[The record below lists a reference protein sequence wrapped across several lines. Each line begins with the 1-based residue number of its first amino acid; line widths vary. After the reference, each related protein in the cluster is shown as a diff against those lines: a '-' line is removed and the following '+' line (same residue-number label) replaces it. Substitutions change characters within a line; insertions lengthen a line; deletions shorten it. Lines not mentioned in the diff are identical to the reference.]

1 MTKAELKSKITL
13 TKEEQKLIIENS
25 ISICE
30 AARKITGISTTLAR
44 TIIKELCAEN
54 NWAVPQFYNRKYYCL
69 NCGKEI
75 KTQDRS
81 RRKFCSH
88 SCAATYNNG
97 KRTTD
102 KKNEYCLNCGKPI
115 HNPHSKYCSLECSNQ
130 FTYKQN
136 VELWRG
142 NKISG
147 SQIGGSPRTFVR
159 RYMFEKFNYCCEK
172 CGFNEIN
179 QYTGNP
185 ILQLHHKDG
194 DCKNNT
200 EENLEV
206 LCPNCHAMTENF
218 GSRNKNSTRID
229 RRTKYYRVSRDK
241 GNDIDK
247 NI

>member
-25 ISICE
+25 ISIGE

-44 TIIKELCAEN
+44 TIIKELCADN
-54 NWAVPQFYNRKYYCL
+54 NWVVTQFYNRKYYCL

-97 KRTTD
+97 KRTID
-102 KKNEYCLNCGKPI
+102 KKNECCLNCGVLLK
-115 HNPHSKYCSLECSNQ
+115 NKNSKYCSLKCMNE
-130 FTYKQN
+130 FRYKKSIASWKEGI
-136 VELWRG
+136 VDG
-142 NKISG
+142 GTID
-147 SQIGGSPRTFVR
+147 GSPKSFVR
-159 RYMFEKFNYCCEK
+159 RYMLEKSNYCCEQ
-172 CGFNEIN
+172 CGYNKIN
-179 QYTGNP
+179 QYTGNS

-194 DCKNNT
+194 NCKNNI

-206 LCPNCHAMTENF
+206 LCPNCHALTDNF

-229 RRTKYYRVSRDK
+229 RRTKYYRAEK
-241 GNDIDK
+241 TKHNYQ
-247 NI
+247 NNQ